1 MRPALMETRCNDVI
15 RVGEW
20 NAAHS
25 ETFCGVSVVRLR
37 HEVFYDAFDGLIIAA
52 CPGRPGAQ
60 MASKSPEQSDYRPQ
74 CREDDHE
81 DCAPVPLVLRFSHIA
96 DSLVSHGRSWCGITP
111 KTTRRGGLR
120 LEASRSSKS

>member
-1 MRPALMETRCNDVI
+1 MRPALMEARCNDVI

-25 ETFCGVSVVRLR
+25 ETFYGVSVVRLR

-60 MASKSPEQSDYRPQ
+60 IASKSPEQSDYRPH
-74 CREDDHE
+74 CRY
-81 DCAPVPLVLRFSHIA
+81 PRI
-96 DSLVSHGRSWCGITP
+96 
-111 KTTRRGGLR
+111 
-120 LEASRSSKS
+120 SRSLGVRHHAQDYSSWWLAP